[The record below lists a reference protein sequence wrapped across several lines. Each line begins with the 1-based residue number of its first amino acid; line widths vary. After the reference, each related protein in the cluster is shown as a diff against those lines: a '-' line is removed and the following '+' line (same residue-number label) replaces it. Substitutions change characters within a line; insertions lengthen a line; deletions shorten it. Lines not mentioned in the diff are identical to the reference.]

1 MAERVLDGPLRAVVW
16 SRSHEHRDLYGIVL
30 GVVPFGVVLL
40 QAYLLATP
48 AEIPVP
54 GLRHEPLVMFPWSP
68 SPVSGNPSWTTCCRA
83 ERSRGRSKR
92 PTARRFSSRHPVA
105 SPQARAAKA

>member
-40 QAYLLATP
+40 QAYLLAAL

-54 GLRHEPLVMFPWSP
+54 GLGHEPLVMFPWSP
-68 SPVSGNPSWTTCCRA
+68 FSGI
-83 ERSRGRSKR
+83 
-92 PTARRFSSRHPVA
+92 
-105 SPQARAAKA
+105 